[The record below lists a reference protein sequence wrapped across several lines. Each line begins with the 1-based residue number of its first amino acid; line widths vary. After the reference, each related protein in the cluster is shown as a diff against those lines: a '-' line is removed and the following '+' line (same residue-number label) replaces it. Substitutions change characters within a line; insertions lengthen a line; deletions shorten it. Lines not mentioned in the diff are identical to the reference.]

1 MEYQILG
8 GNLPVVLCTLQAGD
22 SMYTES
28 GGMSWM
34 TANIGMETNMKG
46 GFMKGL
52 ARKLAGESLFM
63 TTYSCQQGQGLIAFA
78 SSFPGEIRAIK
89 LEAGLSLICQKRS
102 FLAAESSVSLE
113 MHFHKRLGVGLFG
126 GEGFILQKITGPGE
140 VFLELDGT
148 VIEYELQAG
157 QVLKVD
163 TGHVAMY
170 EPSVDFDIQM
180 VKGFTNALFGG
191 EGLFLGTLTGPGKV
205 WLQTMPFE
213 NLANA
218 IVARVPKGSS

>member
-1 MEYQILG
+1 MEYQIQG

-34 TANIGMETNMKG
+34 TTNIGMETNMKG
-46 GFMKGL
+46 GLMKGL

-63 TTYSCQQGQGLIAFA
+63 TTYSCQQGQGLIAFS

-89 LEAGLSLICQKRS
+89 LEAGQSLICQKRS
-102 FLAAESSVSLE
+102 FLAAEGSVTLE
-113 MHFHKRLGVGLFG
+113 MHFRKRLGVGLFG
-126 GEGFILQKITGPGE
+126 GEGFILQKITGPGMAFVE
-140 VFLELDGT
+140 MDGS
-148 VIEYELQAG
+148 VIEYDLQAG

-163 TGHVAMY
+163 TGHVAMFD
-170 EPSVDFDIQM
+170 PTVNFDIQT
-180 VKGFTNALFGG
+180 VKGFSNVLFGG

-213 NLANA
+213 NLANE
-218 IVARVPKGSS
+218 IIARVPKSSS

>member
-1 MEYQILG
+1 MEYEIQG

-34 TANIGMETNMKG
+34 TTNIGMETNMKG
-46 GFMKGL
+46 GLMKGL

-63 TTYSCQQGQGLIAFA
+63 TTYSCQQGQGLISFS

-89 LEAGLSLICQKRS
+89 LEDGQSLICQKKS
-102 FLAAESSVSLE
+102 FLAAEGSVTLE
-113 MHFHKRLGVGLFG
+113 MHFRKRLGVGLFG
-126 GEGFILQKITGPGE
+126 GEGFILQKITGPGMAFVE
-140 VFLELDGT
+140 MDGS
-148 VIEYELQAG
+148 VIEYDLQAG

-163 TGHVAMY
+163 TGHVAMF
-170 EPSVDFDIQM
+170 EPTVNFDIQM
-180 VKGFTNALFGG
+180 VKGFSNVLFGG

-213 NLANA
+213 NLANE
-218 IVARVPKGSS
+218 IIARVPNSSS

>member
-1 MEYQILG
+1 MEYQIQG

-34 TANIGMETNMKG
+34 TTNIGMETNMKG
-46 GFMKGL
+46 GLMKGL

-63 TTYSCQQGQGLIAFA
+63 TTYSCQQGQGLIAYS

-89 LEAGLSLICQKRS
+89 LEAGQSLICQKRS
-102 FLAAESSVSLE
+102 FLAAESSVTLE
-113 MHFHKRLGVGLFG
+113 MHFRKRLGVGLFG
-126 GEGFILQKITGPGE
+126 GEGFILQKITGPGMAFVE
-140 VFLELDGT
+140 MDGS
-148 VIEYELQAG
+148 VIEYDLQAG

-163 TGHVAMY
+163 TGHVAMFD
-170 EPSVDFDIQM
+170 PTVNFDIQT
-180 VKGFTNALFGG
+180 VKGFSNVLFGG

-213 NLANA
+213 NLANE
-218 IVARVPKGSS
+218 IIARVPKSSS

>member
-1 MEYQILG
+1 MEYQIQG

-34 TANIGMETNMKG
+34 TTNIGMETNMKG
-46 GFMKGL
+46 GLMKGL

-63 TTYSCQQGQGLIAFA
+63 TTYSCQQGQGLIAFS

-89 LEAGLSLICQKRS
+89 LEAGQSLICQKRS
-102 FLAAESSVSLE
+102 FLAAESSVTLE
-113 MHFHKRLGVGLFG
+113 MHFRKRLGAGLFG
-126 GEGFILQKITGPGE
+126 GEGFILQKITGPGMAFVE
-140 VFLELDGT
+140 MDGS
-148 VIEYELQAG
+148 VIEYDLQAG

-163 TGHVAMY
+163 TGHVAMFD
-170 EPSVDFDIQM
+170 PTVNFDIQM
-180 VKGFTNALFGG
+180 VKGFSNVLFGG

-213 NLANA
+213 NLANQ
-218 IVARVPKGSS
+218 IIARVPSTSS